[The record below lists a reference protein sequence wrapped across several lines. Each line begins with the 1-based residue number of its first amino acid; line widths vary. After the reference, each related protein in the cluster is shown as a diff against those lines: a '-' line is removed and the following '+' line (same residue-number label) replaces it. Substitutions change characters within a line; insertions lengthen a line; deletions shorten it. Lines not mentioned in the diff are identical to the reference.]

1 MSTDQQTVSQPQNT
15 PQSQD
20 NGQQVSDPLNWAN
33 TVEALN
39 QLASRVKPVS
49 ADPAQTK
56 LDETTIIDND
66 GNRIELN
73 EDLKNQMLLR
83 SRLLN

>member
-1 MSTDQQTVSQPQNT
+1 MNTDQQAITQPQNT
-15 PQSQD
+15 PQPQD
-20 NGQQVSDPLNWAN
+20 NGQQISDPLNWAN

-39 QLASRVKPVS
+39 QLASQVKPVS
-49 ADPAQTK
+49 ADPAQAK

-73 EDLKNQMLLR
+73 EDLKKPDVIKK
-83 SRLLN
+83 

>member
-1 MSTDQQTVSQPQNT
+1 MNTDQQGVAQPQNT
-15 PQSQD
+15 PKPQD
-20 NGQQVSDPLNWAN
+20 NGQQVPDPLNWAN

-39 QLASRVKPVS
+39 QLASQVKPVS
-49 ADPAQTK
+49 ADPAQAK

-73 EDLKNQMLLR
+73 EDLKKPDVIKK
-83 SRLLN
+83 

>member
-1 MSTDQQTVSQPQNT
+1 MNTDQQAVTRPQNT
-15 PQSQD
+15 PQPQD

-33 TVEALN
+33 TIEALN
-39 QLASRVKPVS
+39 QLASQVTPAN
-49 ADPAQTK
+49 ADPAQAK

-73 EDLKNQMLLR
+73 EDLKKPNVIKK
-83 SRLLN
+83 

>member
-1 MSTDQQTVSQPQNT
+1 MNTDQQAVIQPQNT
-15 PQSQD
+15 PQPQD

-39 QLASRVKPVS
+39 QLASQVKPVS
-49 ADPAQTK
+49 ADPAQAK

-66 GNRIELN
+66 GNRIALN
-73 EDLKNQMLLR
+73 EDLKKPNVVK
-83 SRLLN
+83 

>member
-1 MSTDQQTVSQPQNT
+1 MNTDQKAVIQPQNT
-15 PQSQD
+15 PQPQD
-20 NGQQVSDPLNWAN
+20 NGQQVADPLNWAN

-39 QLASRVKPVS
+39 QLASQVKPTS
-49 ADPAQTK
+49 ADPAQAK

-73 EDLKNQMLLR
+73 EDLKKPDVIKK
-83 SRLLN
+83 

>member
-1 MSTDQQTVSQPQNT
+1 MFCMNTDQQAITQPQNT
-15 PQSQD
+15 PQPQD
-20 NGQQVSDPLNWAN
+20 NGQQISDPLNWAN

-39 QLASRVKPVS
+39 QLASQVKPVS
-49 ADPAQTK
+49 ADPAQAK

-73 EDLKNQMLLR
+73 EDLKKPDVIKK
-83 SRLLN
+83 